1 MLENL
6 KKYINEIN
14 ALEGKDKIEIITRD
28 MKLREDLGL
37 DSMDLAILTAKIE
50 DEYDVDVFEDGIV
63 LTVGEVLNKLEKQ
76 KWIFL

>member
-14 ALEGKDKIEIITRD
+14 AVEGKDKIEIITRD

-76 KWIFL
+76 K

>member
-14 ALEGKDKIEIITRD
+14 AVEGKDKIEIITRD

-63 LTVGEVLNKLEKQ
+63 LTIGEVLNKLEKQ
-76 KWIFL
+76 K

>member
-76 KWIFL
+76 K

>member
-1 MLENL
+1 MLKKI

-14 ALEGKDKIEIITRD
+14 AVEGKDKIEIITRD

-63 LTVGEVLNKLEKQ
+63 LTIGEVLNKLEKQ
-76 KWIFL
+76 K